1 MNKKHLYPKDW
12 LQLHPYSSIQ
22 SSDVYFV
29 ELANRLYTVLPR
41 TEGLPEYYRQR
52 LCWYA
57 AAYLEDTIS
66 GLGLWQTFVR
76 LHQQLYGKPLPF
88 YPTQGTGY
96 LPDEINPDDLRF
108 IVWNTWQK
116 MEAAHPFLSPF
127 DARIQLLADALYPL
141 LETAYEEAPE
151 NERLK
156 GFFEHP
162 DNAKV
167 AIDKLNWLF
176 GSTYLTAPSMA
187 PYLPNV
193 KPSDRFIIPT
203 GPLAL
208 FLHEWIEALSPFPD
222 EWKAIEGLHP
232 LPPEVSPQLLERNQ
246 STFRLFTEG
255 AGGNRIV
262 YLDGYD
268 ALRRFLVE
276 KLHWPDDDNH
286 TLPHL
291 RPYTD
296 FILMCHPQKGILL
309 AKDICPYI
317 ADPLNP
323 LYNPPKAEQNAFRL
337 LTEETLCPPD
347 LLTYVIRHGFLPDAQ
362 LPQTGEKAFVQENLD
377 FLARHTLLYYYR
389 GD

>member
-1 MNKKHLYPKDW
+1 MNKRHLYPKDW
-12 LQLHPYSSIQ
+12 LLLHPYKSLQ
-22 SSDVYFV
+22 PTDLYFV
-29 ELANRLYTVLPR
+29 ELANRLYTALPR
-41 TEGLPEYYRQR
+41 VEGLPEHYRQR

-88 YPTQGTGY
+88 YHTEGTDY
-96 LPDEINPDDLRF
+96 LLDEINADDLRF

-127 DARIQLLADALYPL
+127 DPRINILTDALYPL
-141 LETAYEEAPE
+141 LEVAYEEAPE

-162 DNAKV
+162 GSATT
-167 AIDKLNWLF
+167 ATEKLNWLF
-176 GSTYLTAPSMA
+176 GSTYLTEPSMA

-208 FLHEWIEALSPFPD
+208 FLHEWIAALSPCPD
-222 EWKAIEGLHP
+222 EWESLKGLRP
-232 LPPEVSPQLLERNQ
+232 ATPELSPQVLERNQ
-246 STFRLFTEG
+246 TTFRLFTAGTGG
-255 AGGNRIV
+255 APIV

-268 ALRRFLVE
+268 ALHRFLVE
-276 KLHWPDDDNH
+276 TLRWPDDDNH

-291 RPYTD
+291 RPYSD

-317 ADPLNP
+317 ADPLNS
-323 LYNPPKAEQNAFRL
+323 LYNPQEAGQNAFRL

-347 LLTYVIRHGFLPDAQ
+347 LLTYTIRHGFLPDAC
-362 LPQTGEKAFVQENLD
+362 LPQTGETAFVQENLD